1 MRASISQNAPVV
13 HTSILVLVVVRDR
26 INTRE
31 KDQISYEL

>member
-13 HTSILVLVVVRDR
+13 HTSILVLVVVRHT

-31 KDQISYEL
+31 KDEISCEL